1 MCQSNCRVWIVL
13 RPSKQH
19 KENNENIFG
28 APKINVEMGMLVT
41 GLLKLNASID
51 T

>member
-1 MCQSNCRVWIVL
+1 MCRSNCRAWVVL
-13 RPSKQH
+13 RASKQH

-28 APKINVEMGMLVT
+28 APKINAEMAMLVT